1 MSRTIFN
8 ELGEN
13 RVINPRSGF
22 SQFVDLSSN
31 QIIGGIKRFL
41 NNLITNSDVNFN
53 TTANVGRIIFYPNE
67 PPGSGSQIVSI
78 YTEDENDGHGWFFD
92 SVGNLYY
99 LGGGIAPV
107 KIMLAGAT
115 GDLTILSNF
124 NGFGDII
131 CHNILTSNIIS
142 SYSGGDITFN
152 NGIAL
157 GSNTINSGNITSTG
171 TISGV
176 DISSTGIIFANDVN
190 LTSTGYL
197 NVNNITSSVASGSYQ
212 TKISL
217 SNEFI
222 DVNNSSLDIVATY
235 IGFASPAQTLS
246 TTSKY
251 MFIKPLSTG
260 DFEMLMNNIANKILI
275 SDWATTKISS
285 QFIWNLNNASNITN
299 ISLDAITTS
308 GNRLQIYGVASGT
321 KYLYYN
327 ISNELGVIDGATSQW
342 KITGI
347 GEATFS
353 SLSVGSGPISTSG
366 NISCGAITATSL
378 TTSGG
383 RKKST
388 TMYQISV
395 TLGLNN
401 HVVVLYG
408 NSMNITCTLPSSP
421 INGQEYYIT
430 CQDSFY
436 TVTLSSITS
445 PILSPFGT
453 LYYSASMVK
462 GSYVHL
468 IFVSTT
474 GYWSMISGNIAGFS
488 TSGKITGGLIT
499 GTSISAGT
507 GPIST
512 TGAIGGGAITGT
524 SLSAGTGPISTTGGN
539 ISGGAISGSS
549 LTAGSGPI
557 STTGPI
563 DGGAITGTSLTAGSG
578 PISTTG
584 NISGVDI
591 TSTNIIYAKSIN
603 MQPIGFLNVNNITS
617 SATTGSYP
625 TAIAL
630 SNEFIDTGNS
640 SLDIIATYI
649 GFGNPQQTL
658 STASKYMF
666 IKPLSDGNFE
676 IQINDIA
683 SKVFST
689 NWSTLT
695 LTSDFNLALGSKT
708 ITTTGTIEGGDINA
722 NGALSLRNT
731 SSLTNILLN
740 PTTTSGNR
748 LLIYGITSGTKFLYY
763 NTSNNIG
770 VYNTITGANVWSID
784 GTTGNFNTIGT
795 ISGGAINGTTI
806 NASSSFISDLITAST
821 GTATKN
827 SIMMNNQFID
837 ATNGSID
844 LKAHYVGFP
853 YITESLSI
861 LSKYMFIKPLSDGNF
876 QMQINNVVGKLLYT
890 DFTNKIIKT
899 DWSWKWY
906 DASGIFQASILN
918 TGDIAGKTL
927 TASGNITSTAII
939 QTTGTITAPTTKTT
953 LIEAILLNTY
963 RNKIEMSNLY
973 ANASIGE
980 IDIISQY
987 IAVVHPSNALS
998 TLAKYGFFRTQTNG
1012 DTDFN
1017 INNISGTVWGTRF
1030 SNREF
1035 YTDFTFQC
1043 QKAGFTSG
1051 YLFSKFSNSGGVI
1064 GSISM
1069 FSASEV
1075 RFNQTSD
1082 YRLKQDIIDIPN
1094 PLERLLKLK
1103 PKNYR
1108 YIKNVEENDFRI
1120 SEGFIAHEV
1129 EEILPSAVSGTKDD
1143 PENFQMLD
1151 YSSFTPLLTGA
1162 VQELNK
1168 KVDEQQILIDNQ
1180 QILIDNQQ
1188 ILIDSLIKRLEI
1200 LELNNNLE
1208 QCNDI
1213 SSTCCNSK
1221 ETIL

>member
-22 SQFVDLSSN
+22 SQFVDISSN
-31 QIIGGIKRFL
+31 QDIHGIKRFL

-67 PPGSGSQIVSI
+67 PAGSGSQIVAI
-78 YTEDENDGHGWFFD
+78 YTEDEIDGLGWFFD

-99 LGGGIAPV
+99 LGDGIAPV
-107 KIMLAGAT
+107 KIMLSGAT

-124 NGFGDII
+124 NGFGDVI

-157 GSNTINSGNITSTG
+157 GSNAINSGNITSTG

-212 TKISL
+212 TKIAL

-222 DVNNSSLDIVATY
+222 DTNSSSLDIVATY
-235 IGFASPAQTLS
+235 IGFASPIQTLS
-246 TTSKY
+246 TASKY

-285 QFIWNLNNASNITN
+285 QFIWNLNNISNQNAI
-299 ISLDAITTS
+299 ILDSLTTS
-308 GNRLQIYGVASGT
+308 GNRLQIYGTAAGT

-366 NISCGAITATSL
+366 NISCGAITATRL

-383 RKKST
+383 RQKST

-468 IFVSTT
+468 IFVSLT

-512 TGAIGGGAITGT
+512 TGGI
-524 SLSAGTGPISTTGGN
+524 
-539 ISGGAISGSS
+539 ISGGAISGS

-563 DGGAITGTSLTAGSG
+563 DGGAITGSSLTAGSG

-584 NISGVDI
+584 TIDGGAITGSSLTAGSGPISTTGTISCLDI
-591 TSTNIIYAKSIN
+591 SSNGIIYAKSIN
-603 MQPIGFLNVNNITS
+603 MQPTGFLNVNNITS
-617 SATTGSYP
+617 SETTGSYP
-625 TAIAL
+625 TKIAL
-630 SNEFIDTGNS
+630 SNEFIDTDNS
-640 SLDIIATYI
+640 SLDIIASYI

-658 STASKYMF
+658 SILSKYMF

-708 ITTTGTIEGGDINA
+708 ITTTGTIDGGAINA
-722 NGALSLRNT
+722 NGILSLRNT

-740 PTTTSGNR
+740 PITTSGNR
-748 LLIYGITSGTKFLYY
+748 LQIFGITSGTIFLYY

-770 VYNTITGANVWSID
+770 VFNTITGANVWSID

-806 NASSSFISDLITAST
+806 TASSSFISDLITAST

-827 SIMMNNQFID
+827 SIMMDNQFING
-837 ATNGSID
+837 TNGSID
-844 LKAHYVGFP
+844 LKAHFVGFP
-853 YITESLSI
+853 YLTESLS
-861 LSKYMFIKPLSDGNF
+861 LTSKYMFIKPLSDGNF

-890 DFTNKIIKT
+890 DFTNTIINT
-899 DWSWKWY
+899 DWSWKWF

-939 QTTGTITAPTTKTT
+939 QTSGSIVGPLAKVTT
-953 LIEAILLNTY
+953 IEAILLNTY
-963 RNKIEMSNLY
+963 RNKIEMTNLF

-987 IAVVHPSNALS
+987 IAVVHPSNTLS
-998 TLAKYGFFRTQTNG
+998 TIAKYGFFRTQTNG

-1017 INNISGTVWGTRF
+1017 VNNISGAAWGTRW

-1129 EEILPSAVSGTKDD
+1129 EDILPSAVSGTKDD

-1162 VQELNK
+1162 IQELNE
-1168 KVDEQQILIDNQ
+1168 KVEKQQILIDNQ
-1180 QILIDNQQ
+1180 QILIDKQQ

-1200 LELNNNLE
+1200 LELNN
-1208 QCNDI
+1208 I
-1213 SSTCCNSK
+1213 
-1221 ETIL
+1221 

>member
-1 MSRTIFN
+1 MTSRTILN
-8 ELGEN
+8 IDTGN
-13 RVINPRSGF
+13 RTINPRSG
-22 SQFVDLSSN
+22 SSVYVDLVSN
-31 QIIGGIKRFL
+31 QTIGGIKRFL

-53 TTANVGRIIFYPNE
+53 TSAGVGRIIFNSNE
-67 PPGSGSQIVSI
+67 PAGSGSQIVAI
-78 YTEDENDGHGWFFD
+78 YTEDENDGLGWFFD

-99 LGGGIAPV
+99 LGGGLSPV

-171 TISGV
+171 NISGV

-212 TKISL
+212 TKIAL

-222 DVNNSSLDIVATY
+222 DVNNSSLDIIATY

-246 TTSKY
+246 TASKY

-383 RKKST
+383 RQKST

-488 TSGKITGGLIT
+488 TSGNITGGLIT

-708 ITTTGTIEGGDINA
+708 ITTTGTIDSGDINA

-748 LLIYGITSGTKFLYY
+748 LLIYGITSGTTFLYY

-795 ISGGAINGTTI
+795 ISPASLSATSLLTNSISPISPSTTI
-806 NASSSFISDLITAST
+806 NINTTSNFNWLKSAGLNRIKFFPSST
-821 GTATKN
+821 
-827 SIMMNNQFID
+827 
-837 ATNGSID
+837 
-844 LKAHYVGFP
+844 
-853 YITESLSI
+853 
-861 LSKYMFIKPLSDGNF
+861 
-876 QMQINNVVGKLLYT
+876 
-890 DFTNKIIKT
+890 
-899 DWSWKWY
+899 
-906 DASGIFQASILN
+906 
-918 TGDIAGKTL
+918 TGDIIQILRVDDSTFL
-927 TASGNITSTAII
+927 SGYHYFDNSGTFGYISGGSNKYRLLDGGII
-939 QTTGTITAPTTKTT
+939 ECDTFSAVAT
-953 LIEAILLNTY
+953 NTY
-963 RNKIEMSNLY
+963 KNKIEMTNLY
-973 ANASIGE
+973 ANPSVGE
-980 IDIISQY
+980 IDIIGQY
-987 IAVVHPSNALS
+987 IAVVHPSNTLS
-998 TLAKYGFFRTQTNG
+998 TAAKYGFFRTQTNG

-1017 INNISGTVWGTRF
+1017 INNISGVAWGTRW

-1069 FSASEV
+1069 LTASTIA
-1075 RFNQTSD
+1075 FNTSSD
-1082 YRLKQDIIDIPN
+1082 YRLKQDIKPIQN
-1094 PLERLLKLK
+1094 PLERLMKLK

-1108 YIKNVEENDFRI
+1108 FIADAEDECCCECYFD
-1120 SEGFIAHEV
+1120 GFLAHEV
-1129 EEILPSAVSGTKDD
+1129 QEILPMIVTGEKDD
-1143 PENFQMLD
+1143 PNQMQQMD
-1151 YSSFTPLLTGA
+1151 YSKLTPICVGA
-1162 VQELNK
+1162 IQELNE
-1168 KVDEQQILIDNQ
+1168 KVDKMQLIIDAQQEVNEKVDKMQLM
-1180 QILIDNQQ
+1180 
-1188 ILIDSLIKRLEI
+1188 IDSQQKMIEMLLGRLDNFYKESSS
-1200 LELNNNLE
+1200 LATSDNV
-1208 QCNDI
+1208 I
-1213 SSTCCNSK
+1213 SGGTSGETSGGDETSGTTSTCDA
-1221 ETIL
+1221 ETSTCGSTSDF